1 MRRADLHGAP
11 QRLAGGALVVR
22 RVERH
27 DVRGTDADDEDERRD
42 RGHGLAP
49 LYRPA
54 RTRRRPVSGLLLL
67 LCRALLL
74 LFPGRRLRALCLF
87 ALDLLHVIVVLADRH
102 VLLGL
107 LRLVLLAFLGHRR
120 HGGSLGLAPDL
131 LGFALAALVLLR
143 AAFFLLGA
151 ALLFLAPATCLLGQ
165 ALLFLLGRAPSLGF
179 FLDLAI
185 ELLALGLFLRLLF
198 VVLAGEALEVSE
210 QRIGEVVLLLRLL
223 RYPVARPGRR
233 FDVRHRGRCRRGG
246 AFRLRPRLR
255 LHLGARLGLGFLLEL
270 LALGRRLG
278 FRFLAGLG
286 EHGGLLQGRPR
297 RLRGWPRWQ
306 LARAKRAE
314 IEVTEARLGRGFGRR
329 LWRRLRCRRRGCG
342 LRRGGAGRAGG
353 HLADEAVLVELV
365 DDALEGGVEG
375 LADSLRHI
383 GERGTPVYG
392 SENCA
397 VCSLQEARLP
407 RSLLHPLPR
416 LRVDGGR
423 IHFLAAIILVRRAV
437 PAASRTF
444 DDEYV
449 AGRHLGL
456 VERPELGVTSVGA
469 QHVISSTLA
478 RFAAP
483 HAVRRHE
490 PVAGQ
495 DRRGHRLE
503 EAHAPDGT
511 VAAAPA
517 AAAARAGSDF
527 KALEAHRKAPLEHF
541 RIGEPRVR
549 HVRLHHIR
557 AVVART
563 RARAA
568 ADRLVVLIAVV
579 AVREI
584 VHRALRRG
592 HDLQRAIER
601 LGQAL
606 RGLDVPRD
614 HRRRVA
620 RLQHAALRDDDVQRF
635 QAAGVQ

>member
-27 DVRGTDADDEDERRD
+27 DVRGADADDEDERRD

-74 LFPGRRLRALCLF
+74 LFPGRRLRALRLF
-87 ALDLLHVIVVLADRH
+87 ALDLLHVGVVLADRH

-120 HGGSLGLAPDL
+120 DGGSLGLAPDL
-131 LGFALAALVLLR
+131 LGFSLAALVLLR

-151 ALLFLAPATCLLGQ
+151 ALLILARATCLLGQ
-165 ALLFLLGRAPSLGF
+165 ALLFLLGLAAPLRF

-185 ELLALGLFLRLLF
+185 ARLALGLELRLGLGFDLRARFGFGLRLGFGGGTGRGFLRCLRFRFGLGLRPARGLF
-198 VVLAGEALEVSE
+198 LQLA
-210 QRIGEVVLLLRLL
+210 LRL
-223 RYPVARPGRR
+223 G
-233 FDVRHRGRCRRGG
+233 
-246 AFRLRPRLR
+246 PRLR
-255 LHLGARLGLGFLLEL
+255 LHLGARLGLGFLFEL

-286 EHGGLLQGRPR
+286 EHGGLLQGRTR
-297 RLRGWPRWQ
+297 RLRGCPRWR

-314 IEVTEARLGRGFGRR
+314 IEVTEARLGRGLGRR
-329 LWRRLRCRRRGCG
+329 LWRGLRCRRHGCG

-365 DDALEGGVEG
+365 DDALEGGVEE
-375 LADSLRHI
+375 LADFLRHI
-383 GERGTPVYG
+383 GERGTPVDRG
-392 SENCA
+392 EDRA
-397 VCSLQEARLP
+397 VSSLQQARLP

-423 IHFLAAIILVRRAV
+423 IHFLAAIILVMRAV
-437 PAASRTF
+437 PAATRTF
-444 DDEYV
+444 ADEYV
-449 AGRHLGL
+449 AGRHLRLG
-456 VERPELGVTSVGA
+456 VGPELGVTSVGA

-478 RFAAP
+478 RLAAR

-490 PVAGQ
+490 PVPGQ
-495 DRRGHRLE
+495 DRRGHRLA
-503 EAHAPDGT
+503 EAHAPDGAG
-511 VAAAPA
+511 AAAPA

-527 KALEAHRKAPLEHF
+527 KALEAHGKAPLEHF

-549 HVRLHHIR
+549 HVRLH
-557 AVVART
+557 
-563 RARAA
+563 
-568 ADRLVVLIAVV
+568 
-579 AVREI
+579 
-584 VHRALRRG
+584 
-592 HDLQRAIER
+592 
-601 LGQAL
+601 
-606 RGLDVPRD
+606 
-614 HRRRVA
+614 
-620 RLQHAALRDDDVQRF
+620 
-635 QAAGVQ
+635 